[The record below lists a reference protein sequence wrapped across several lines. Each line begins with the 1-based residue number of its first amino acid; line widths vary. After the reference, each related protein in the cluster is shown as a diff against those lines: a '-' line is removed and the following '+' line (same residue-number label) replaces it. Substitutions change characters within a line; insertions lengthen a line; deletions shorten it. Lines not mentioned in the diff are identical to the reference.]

1 MAHSSFENRPWRQH
15 REFLVKGLNSSPVV
29 SDVEAIDFFNY
40 VVQRPGKSELRIYLT
55 NKYILSVTDVM
66 EILEESPDT
75 NCIVST
81 MGYNQYTPEAKEHC
95 LRRGV
100 GLFKTVELFGAIF
113 QDGRRFL
120 EYVRPDRN
128 R

>member
-1 MAHSSFENRPWRQH
+1 MTR
-15 REFLVKGLNSSPVV
+15 LNGSPVV
-29 SDVEAIDFFNY
+29 SEVEAVDFFNY

-81 MGYNQYTPEAKEHC
+81 MDYNQYSPEAKDYC
-95 LRRGV
+95 LGLEV
-100 GLFKTVELFGAIF
+100 GLFKTVELLGAIY
-113 QDGRRFL
+113 QDGERFL
-120 EYVRPDRN
+120 EYVRPERDR
-128 R
+128 

>member
-1 MAHSSFENRPWRQH
+1 MAHTEFENRPWRQH
-15 REFLVKGLNSSPVV
+15 RDFLVNGLTSSSVV
-29 SDVEAIDFFNY
+29 SKVEALDNFHY

-81 MGYNQYTPEAKEHC
+81 MEYNQYSPEAKEYC
-95 LRRGV
+95 LRQGV
-100 GLFKTVELFGAIF
+100 GLFRTAELFGAIY

-120 EYVRPDRN
+120 DYVRPDRN